1 MPVDASECRSDYSYC
16 CSIKM
21 NVKLINGSYVEKK
34 FCVSSPSDIKLKD
47 VKIDIND
54 YTNSELVQIICNS
67 SKYFQVIF
75 GLWYYLY

>member
-1 MPVDASECRSDYSYC
+1 MPIDASECRSDYGYC

-21 NVKLINGSYVEKK
+21 NVKLIKGSYVEKT

-47 VKIDIND
+47 VDD

-67 SKYFQVIF
+67 SKYFQVVF
-75 GLWYYLY
+75 GLWHYLYWII